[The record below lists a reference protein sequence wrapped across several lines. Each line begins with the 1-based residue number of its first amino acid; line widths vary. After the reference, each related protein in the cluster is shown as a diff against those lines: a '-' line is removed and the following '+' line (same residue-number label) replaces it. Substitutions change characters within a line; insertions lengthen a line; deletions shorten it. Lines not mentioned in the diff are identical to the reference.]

1 MATLTLV
8 EIAADSAAEL
18 PRLYLGC
25 PLTVLSESAKRQL
38 KSDIASAKKA
48 IEAVTVSDRIED
60 ERWPVSVYAPIEK
73 TSPWETPEM
82 TSSEVYRTN
91 LLEVHNSD
99 VLIAIGEGGG
109 SAGIGQELEW
119 AIRFGIP
126 ALYLSPIEVSRQ
138 IEGAP
143 GSLQTA
149 TYEEDA
155 KTLEAVVQNFLR
167 TWRHSIVDG
176 PRRRSSRRLR
186 FASTTQQL
194 RHAWESSRRRT
205 EVAAQVGMDFEF
217 IDLALSDP
225 ILVSA
230 MSAEAL
236 FTLAAEL
243 GVSMMS
249 HDSGPAFVVSAPHL
263 RSLMIAA
270 DKDGWSN
277 EVIEILLIH
286 GRASIQ
292 RGDDLKLHTLKGWRD
307 LRRKL

>member
-1 MATLTLV
+1 MTALTLV
-8 EIAADSAAEL
+8 KISVDSATEL

-25 PLTVLSESAKRQL
+25 PLTVLTDDAKRQL

-60 ERWPVSVYAPIEK
+60 ERWPVSVYAPIDK

-82 TSSEVYRTN
+82 SSSEVYRTN
-91 LLEVHNSD
+91 LSEVHNSD

-119 AIRFGIP
+119 AIRLGIP
-126 ALYLSPIEVSRQ
+126 ALYLSPKEVSRQ
-138 IEGAP
+138 IQGAP

-155 KTLEAVVQNFLR
+155 TTLEAVIQNFLR
-167 TWRHSIVDG
+167 KWRYSIVDG

-205 EVAAQVGMDFEF
+205 EVAAQVGVDFEF

-230 MSAEAL
+230 MSAE
-236 FTLAAEL
+236 TLSSLATEL
-243 GVSMMS
+243 GVSIMS
-249 HDSGPAFVVSAPHL
+249 HDSGPAFVLSVPHL

-270 DKDGWSN
+270 DKDGWSDGEI
-277 EVIEILLIH
+277 EVLLIH

-292 RGDDLKLHTLKGWRD
+292 RGDELKLHTLKGWRD
-307 LRRKL
+307 LRRRL

>member
-1 MATLTLV
+1 MTLV
-8 EIAADSAAEL
+8 EITIDSAIEL

-25 PLTVLSESAKRQL
+25 PLTVLTPAAKRQL
-38 KSDIASAKKA
+38 ISDVASAKKA
-48 IEAVTVSDRIED
+48 IEAVTVSDRVDD

-99 VLIAIGEGGG
+99 ALIAIGEGGG
-109 SAGIGQELEW
+109 SVGIGQELEW
-119 AIRFGIP
+119 AIRLGIP
-126 ALYLSPIEVSRQ
+126 ALYLSPKEVSRQ
-138 IEGAP
+138 IEGAR

-167 TWRHSIVDG
+167 QWRHSIIDG

-186 FASTTQQL
+186 FASITQQL
-194 RHAWESSRRRT
+194 KSAWEDSRRRT
-205 EVAAQVGMDFEF
+205 EVAAQVGMDFGH

-225 ILVSA
+225 LLISA
-230 MSAEAL
+230 LSAQAL
-236 FTLAAEL
+236 FSLAAEL
-243 GVSMMS
+243 RVSTMG
-249 HDSGPAFVVSAPHL
+249 HDSGPEFVLSAPHL
-263 RSLMIAA
+263 RALMIAA

-277 EVIEILLIH
+277 EVIEVLLIH

-292 RGDDLKLHTLKGWRD
+292 RGDGPKLHTLKGWRD
-307 LRRKL
+307 LHRKL